1 MAETHDTT
9 AAKLAWLQELSEQA
23 AHAGSEKAVARQRE
37 RGKLLARERVE
48 KLLDPGSFVE
58 LDRYVRHRN
67 PDFDSM
73 ANRPYGDA
81 VVTGYG
87 EIFGRKVF
95 VFSQDFTVFG
105 GSLSEVF
112 AEKICK
118 VMDMALKYGCPVI
131 GINDS
136 GGARIQEGVVSL
148 AGYAEIFWRNVQA
161 SGVIPQLSLVLGPT
175 AGGAVYSPAITD
187 FVLMAESSS
196 YMFITGP
203 DVVKTVTGEEVSFE
217 ELGGAET
224 HAAKSGVAHFT
235 AADEEAVLED
245 ARYLL
250 SFLPQN
256 NLERPLH
263 TPPTDPVDREAPELD
278 TFIPDEAT
286 KPYDMKQVI
295 AKVVDDGEFMEVQ
308 PRFAANIVCGFAR
321 LGGHPVGVVG
331 NQPAALAGVLDIDA
345 SVKAARFVRTCDAF
359 NVPLVTFVDVPG
371 FLPGT
376 EQEWGGIIRHGAK
389 LLYAFA
395 EATVPK
401 LTVITRK
408 AYGGAYD
415 VMSSKHIRA
424 DFNVAWPTAEVAV
437 MGPEGAVNIVFRK
450 ELEEADDPE
459 ARRAELIADYKERFA
474 NPYHA
479 AERGY
484 VDEVIEPRLTRP
496 ILISALEIAKT
507 KREPRPQAQARQH
520 PALDERVLNRVADA
534 AVADRHVDL
543 VRRRVREIRVEEAE
557 AAAGGELL
565 RRHVRGER
573 ARVAA
578 AAMLRRRVDGPD
590 PDAGRRRAAVRDQGH
605 RLAAVLPERDPAAGS
620 GQFVVDAVAVLL
632 LVLLERAERL
642 AAELAPPADEQFPV
656 GRRRRARSAERGARA
671 ARPLERVDALLDAR
685 LGATPCRRAQAAT
698 KPSISGTAP
707 TAPGMPAPTTRA
719 SASSA
724 ASPPSP
730 RTRLYGG
737 VRSAAPTIAPASS
750 TSHSSCS
757 G

>member
-1 MAETHDTT
+1 MSTHDTT
-9 AAKLAWLQELSEQA
+9 ADKLAWLEELNHEASHA
-23 AHAGSEKAVARQRE
+23 ASEKAVARQHE
-37 RGKLLARERVE
+37 HGKLLARERAQ
-48 KLLDPGSFVE
+48 KLLDPGTFVE
-58 LDRYVRHRN
+58 LDRFVRHREVEFGMR
-67 PDFDSM
+67 DK
-73 ANRPYGDA
+73 RPWGDA

-87 EIFGRKVF
+87 TIFGRRVF
-95 VFSQDFTVFG
+95 VFSQDFTIFG

-118 VMDMALKYGCPVI
+118 VMDMAVRYGCPIV

-161 SGVIPQLSLVLGPT
+161 SGVIPQISLVLGPC

-187 FVLMAESSS
+187 FTLMAEGSS

-217 ELGGAET
+217 ELGGART
-224 HAAKSGVAHFT
+224 HATKSGVAHFISP
-235 AADEEAVLED
+235 DEESCLED

-256 NLERPLH
+256 NLDS
-263 TPPTDPVDREAPELD
+263 PPYAPPGDPVDREDASLD
-278 TFIPDEAT
+278 TLIPDSPH

-295 AKVVDDGEFMEVQ
+295 SRVMDDGEFLEVQ
-308 PRFAANIVCGFAR
+308 PHHAENIVCGFAR
-321 LGGHPVGVVG
+321 LGGHSVGVVG

-376 EQEWGGIIRHGAK
+376 AQEWGGIIRHGAK

-424 DFNVAWPTAEVAV
+424 DLNLAWPTAEVAV

-450 ELEEADDPE
+450 ELEAADDPE
-459 ARRAELIADYKERFA
+459 ARRAELIAEYAERFA
-474 NPYHA
+474 NPYTA

-484 VDEVIEPRLTRP
+484 VDDVIEPRRTRP
-496 ILISALEIAKT
+496 SLVQGLELTLT
-507 KREPRPQAQARQH
+507 KRVDTPRRKH
-520 PALDERVLNRVADA
+520 GN
-534 AVADRHVDL
+534 
-543 VRRRVREIRVEEAE
+543 I
-557 AAAGGELL
+557 
-565 RRHVRGER
+565 
-573 ARVAA
+573 
-578 AAMLRRRVDGPD
+578 
-590 PDAGRRRAAVRDQGH
+590 
-605 RLAAVLPERDPAAGS
+605 
-620 GQFVVDAVAVLL
+620 
-632 LVLLERAERL
+632 
-642 AAELAPPADEQFPV
+642 
-656 GRRRRARSAERGARA
+656 
-671 ARPLERVDALLDAR
+671 PL
-685 LGATPCRRAQAAT
+685 
-698 KPSISGTAP
+698 
-707 TAPGMPAPTTRA
+707 
-719 SASSA
+719 
-724 ASPPSP
+724 
-730 RTRLYGG
+730 
-737 VRSAAPTIAPASS
+737 
-750 TSHSSCS
+750 
-757 G
+757 